1 MLHLTLN
8 FGLALASFKKKAKN
22 FKKSLLKVIQFLR
35 GMCIHDSQS
44 RIVAVRVWGSPLQS
58 QYTTVF
64 EHITIHRQQKC
75 WITGSQKYFP
85 PTPCSNTAY
94 GQTYLNIFLAL
105 ICSCIYPGL
114 HLSSSK
120 ENSQG
125 QASGRSLNRGTSII
139 PPASAQLTLTPAQ
152 EREDNKSHEQAAK
165 DERFL
170 FESTGN
176 KIY

>member
-1 MLHLTLN
+1 
-8 FGLALASFKKKAKN
+8 
-22 FKKSLLKVIQFLR
+22 
-35 GMCIHDSQS
+35 MCIHDSQS
-44 RIVAVRVWGSPLQS
+44 RIVAVRVSGSPLQSLQS

-64 EHITIHRQQKC
+64 QHITIHRQQKC
-75 WITGSQKYFP
+75 WITGSQKYFS

-94 GQTYLNIFLAL
+94 GQTYLNIFLAF

-125 QASGRSLNRGTSII
+125 QASGWSLNRGISII
-139 PPASAQLTLTPAQ
+139 PPASAQLTLTPA
-152 EREDNKSHEQAAK
+152 KSQEQAAK
-165 DERFL
+165 AERFL
-170 FESTGN
+170 FESTGK